1 MTNEKVMY
9 GYARV
14 SSIDQKEDRQVIA
27 LRKKG
32 VPDGN
37 IYIDKQSGKD
47 FNRKQY
53 RRLVKKLKNG
63 DQLCIVSID
72 RLGRDYE
79 EIQRQWRILTR
90 EKGIDICVIDMPLLD
105 TRSGKDL
112 LGTFIADLVLQ
123 VLSFVAESERAS
135 IKKRQEEGIAA
146 AKQRGVRFGRPEKTV
161 PSDFSAIVNEW
172 REKKISLKEVL
183 EHCGMSRATFY
194 RKLSETDVTSETEES
209 GLENNQSLKR
219 STF

>member
-90 EKGIDICVIDMPLLD
+90 EKGIDICVIDMD
-105 TRSGKDL
+105 D
-112 LGTFIADLVLQ
+112 D
-123 VLSFVAESERAS
+123 E
-135 IKKRQEEGIAA
+135 
-146 AKQRGVRFGRPEKTV
+146 
-161 PSDFSAIVNEW
+161 
-172 REKKISLKEVL
+172 
-183 EHCGMSRATFY
+183 
-194 RKLSETDVTSETEES
+194 
-209 GLENNQSLKR
+209 
-219 STF
+219 